1 MLYAYPF
8 HSVVYHVGLVVGA
21 ECVLWVGQG
30 RLLGRLASVR
40 WFCVPDHMP
49 DLQRWL
55 ISVVISLGLSVVL
68 LKLFV
73 CIKILIVCNVI
84 FAVCK

>member
-1 MLYAYPF
+1 MLYASPF
-8 HSVVYHVGLVVGA
+8 YSVVYHVGLIVGA
-21 ECVLWVGQG
+21 EFVLWVGQG
-30 RLLGRLASVR
+30 RLLGSLDSVR
-40 WFCVPDHMP
+40 WVCIPDHVP

-73 CIKILIVCNVI
+73 CIKILIVCKVI

>member
-1 MLYAYPF
+1 M
-8 HSVVYHVGLVVGA
+8 GLIVGA
-21 ECVLWVGQG
+21 EFVLWVGQG
-30 RLLGRLASVR
+30 RLLGRLDSVR
-40 WFCVPDHMP
+40 WVCIPDHVP

-73 CIKILIVCNVI
+73 CIKILIVCKVI